1 MSGDFVKSSACE
13 IYCKEGK
20 ILVFSSLTFWFIY
33 LPVVL
38 LLYYITPKKAR
49 NIVLF
54 AVSLGFYGW
63 GEPVYILL
71 MLVTILINYV
81 AGFLIG
87 KSKEKR
93 KKKLWLILSVV
104 LNLGFLVFF
113 KYSGMIVS
121 TLNLLPFVN
130 ISFTAPAL
138 PIGISFYTFQAM
150 SYTIDVYRED
160 CQMQKNPL
168 ILGTYVTLFPQL
180 IAGPIVRYTDVEA
193 ELINRKETLE
203 KFKSGVLLFMCG
215 MGKKVLLANQFA
227 LMYKNLSESSEGFT
241 ALSAWAG
248 LLALS
253 LQIYFDFSGY
263 SDMARGLGR
272 MIGFEFME
280 NFNYPYI
287 SRSITE
293 FWRRWHISLSTWFR
307 DYVYIPLGGNRKG
320 FARQLLNLLAVWLL
334 TGLWHGAAY
343 NFVLWGLYFF
353 LILAMEKL
361 FIGKLLSKAPKAVGH
376 VYALLLIMLGW
387 AIFSFDN
394 MAELGGF
401 LGSLFGTQG
410 FMAGEAQTSIML
422 SYLPIC
428 VAGCVLS
435 TPVIKVLYGK
445 IRSKKYTVALET
457 VFVAIVMLLSIS
469 ALVSESYNPFIYF
482 RF

>member
-1 MSGDFVKSSACE
+1 M
-13 IYCKEGK
+13 
-20 ILVFSSLTFWFIY
+20 VFSSLTFWFIY

-38 LLYYITPKKAR
+38 ISYYITPQKFR
-49 NIVLF
+49 NVVLF
-54 AVSLGFYGW
+54 IVSLAFYGW

-71 MLVTILINYV
+71 MLFTIMVNYL

-87 KSKEKR
+87 KTEER
-93 KKKLWLILSVV
+93 KKQKLWLVLSVV
-104 LNLGFLVFF
+104 INLGLLVFF

-130 ISFTAPAL
+130 INFTAPAL

-150 SYTIDVYRED
+150 SYTIDVYRQQ
-160 CQMQKNPL
+160 CKAQKNPL

-180 IAGPIVRYTDVEA
+180 IAGPIVRYVDVETQ
-193 ELINRKETLE
+193 LTNRRETLE
-203 KFKSGVLLFMCG
+203 KFKSGVLLFLVG
-215 MGKKVLLANQFA
+215 LGKKVLFANQFA
-227 LMYKNLSESSEGFT
+227 LMYKNLSETGEVFGVVSS
-241 ALSAWAG
+241 WAG
-248 LLALS
+248 LLALT

-320 FARQLLNLLAVWLL
+320 FLRQILNLFIVWLL

-353 LILAMEKL
+353 LILTVEKL
-361 FIGKLLSKAPKAVGH
+361 FLGKVLSKAPKALAH
-376 VYALLLIMLGW
+376 IYSIFLIMLGW
-387 AIFSFDN
+387 AIFSFDS
-394 MAELGGF
+394 MPELGAF
-401 LGSLFGTQG
+401 FASLFGSNG
-410 FMAGEAQTSIML
+410 FMATEAQNSIML

-435 TPVIKVLYGK
+435 TPVLKVLYGK
-445 IRSKKYTVALET
+445 IRNAKYAVVVET
-457 VFVAIVMLLSIS
+457 LFAVIIMLLCTA

>member
-1 MSGDFVKSSACE
+1 M
-13 IYCKEGK
+13 
-20 ILVFSSLTFWFIY
+20 VFSSLTFWFIY

-38 LLYYITPKKAR
+38 ISYYVTPKKAR
-49 NIVLF
+49 NVVLF
-54 AVSLGFYGW
+54 IVSLAFYGW

-71 MLVTILINYV
+71 MLGTILINYV
-81 AGFLIG
+81 AGYLI
-87 KSKEKR
+87 SKAEDKGR
-93 KKKLWLILSVV
+93 KKLWLILSLV

-113 KYSGMIVS
+113 KYSGMIVN
-121 TLNLLPFVN
+121 TLNLLPFIN
-130 ISFTAPAL
+130 INFTAPAL

-160 CQMQKNPL
+160 CKMQKNPML
-168 ILGTYVTLFPQL
+168 LGTYVTLFPQL

-193 ELINRKETLE
+193 QLTARKETLE
-203 KFKSGVLLFMCG
+203 KFKSGTILFLAG

-227 LMYKNLSESSEGFT
+227 LMYKNLSETGEALG
-241 ALSAWAG
+241 ALSSWAG
-248 LLALS
+248 LLALT

-320 FARQLLNLLAVWLL
+320 FKRQILNLFIVWLL
-334 TGLWHGAAY
+334 TGLWHGASY
-343 NFVLWGLYFF
+343 NFVIWGLYFF
-353 LILAMEKL
+353 VILAAEKL
-361 FIGKLLSKAPKAVGH
+361 FLGKILSKAPKAVCH
-376 VYALLLIMLGW
+376 IYSVFLIMLGW

-394 MAELGGF
+394 MSDLGGF
-401 LGSLFGTQG
+401 FASLFGANG
-410 FMAGEAQTSIML
+410 LLASEAQASIML
-422 SYLPIC
+422 NYLPIC
-428 VAGCVLS
+428 IVGCVLS
-435 TPVIKVLYGK
+435 TPVLKALYKKVK
-445 IRSKKYTVALET
+445 NAKCAVAFEC
-457 VFVAIVMLLSIS
+457 VFCAIIMVLCTS

>member
-1 MSGDFVKSSACE
+1 M
-13 IYCKEGK
+13 
-20 ILVFSSLTFWFIY
+20 VFSSLTFWFIY

-38 LLYYITPKKAR
+38 LCYYLSPKKAR
-49 NIVLF
+49 NVVLF
-54 AVSLGFYGW
+54 IVSLAFYGW

-71 MLVTILINYV
+71 MLFTIMVNYV

-87 KSKEKR
+87 KSESKG

-121 TLNLLPFVN
+121 TLNLLPFIDIN
-130 ISFTAPAL
+130 FTTPAL

-160 CQMQKNPL
+160 CKAQKNPL

-193 ELINRKETLE
+193 ELISRKETLN
-203 KFKSGVLLFMCG
+203 KFRSGVLLFLVG
-215 MGKKVLLANQFA
+215 LGKKVLLANQFA
-227 LMYKNLSESSEGFT
+227 LMYKNLSETAESLGVISS
-241 ALSAWAG
+241 WAG
-248 LLALS
+248 LLALT

-307 DYVYIPLGGNRKG
+307 DYVYIPLGGNRRG
-320 FARQLLNLLAVWLL
+320 FMRQILNLFIVWLL

-353 LILAMEKL
+353 LILTAEKL
-361 FIGKLLSKAPKAVGH
+361 FLGKLLGKAPKALAH
-376 VYALLLIMLGW
+376 IYSIFLIMIGW

-394 MAELGGF
+394 MADLGSF
-401 LGSLFGTQG
+401 FGSLFGSQG
-410 FMAGEAQTSIML
+410 FMATEAQASIML
-422 SYLPIC
+422 SYLPVCI
-428 VAGCVLS
+428 AGCVLS
-435 TPVIKVLYGK
+435 TPVLKVIYAK
-445 IRSKKYTVALET
+445 IRKAKFSVVVET
-457 VFVAIVMLLSIS
+457 VFAIIIMLLCTAS
-469 ALVSESYNPFIYF
+469 LVSESYNPFIYF

>member
-1 MSGDFVKSSACE
+1 M
-13 IYCKEGK
+13 
-20 ILVFSSLTFWFIY
+20 VFSSLTFWFIY
-33 LPVVL
+33 LPIVL
-38 LLYYITPKKAR
+38 ACYYAVPKKAR
-49 NIVLF
+49 NPVLF
-54 AVSLGFYGW
+54 AVSLVFYGW

-71 MLVTILINYV
+71 MLATIAVNYG

-87 KSKEKR
+87 KSTDTKQ
-93 KKKLWLILSVV
+93 KKLWLILSVV
-104 LNLGFLVFF
+104 LNLGSLVFF

-121 TLNLLPFVN
+121 TLNLIPFVN
-130 ISFTAPAL
+130 ISFNAPTL

-160 CQMQKNPL
+160 CKAQKNPL

-180 IAGPIVRYTDVEA
+180 IAGPIVRYIDVEA
-193 ELINRKETLE
+193 ELISRRETLD
-203 KFKSGVLLFMCG
+203 KFKSGTILFLVG

-227 LMYKNLSESSEGFT
+227 LMYKNLSETGESLG
-241 ALSAWAG
+241 AASAWAG

-320 FARQLLNLLAVWLL
+320 LLHQLINLFIVWLL

-343 NFVLWGLYFF
+343 NFILWGLYFSV
-353 LILAMEKL
+353 ILAAEKL
-361 FIGKLLSKAPKAVGH
+361 FLGKVLKKSPKAIGH
-376 VYALLLIMLGW
+376 IYSVFLIMLGW
-387 AIFSFDN
+387 AIFSFDD
-394 MAELGGF
+394 MSGLKSF
-401 LGSLFGTQG
+401 LASLFGASGVGATPEQ
-410 FMAGEAQTSIML
+410 ASIML
-422 SYLPIC
+422 SYLPVCI
-428 VAGCVLS
+428 VGCVLS
-435 TPVIKVLYGK
+435 TPVLKCLYKK
-445 IRSKKYTVALET
+445 IRGKKLAFVAET
-457 VFVAIVMLLSIS
+457 VFCAVIMLLSAA